1 MFKFYT
7 VEHFRIDLYYLLHF
21 FFKKKKVYL
30 MSIKWVCKMHFAK
43 HK

>member
-21 FFKKKKVYL
+21 KKKKVYL
-30 MSIKWVCKMHFAK
+30 MSIKWVSKMHFAK